1 MRAMV
6 EAPGFRVEEERRL
19 VFHTTV
25 AARVG

>member
-6 EAPGFRVEEERRL
+6 EAPGFRMEEEHRL
-19 VFHTTV
+19 AFHTTV